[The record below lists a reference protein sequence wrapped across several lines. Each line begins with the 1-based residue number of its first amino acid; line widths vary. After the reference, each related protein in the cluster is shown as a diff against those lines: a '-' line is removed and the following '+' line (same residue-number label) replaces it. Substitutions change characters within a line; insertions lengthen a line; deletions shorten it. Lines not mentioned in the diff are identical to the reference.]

1 MFRASFLGA
10 IALAIGLSACGGQ
23 SLTTPES
30 LRIDTYRKDTPFTL
44 TLIMESCRDTCSTY
58 SESKCSVEVEG
69 NEILVDVEVEY
80 ERNEESCVEVCAG
93 EVLAHCSVN
102 GLPAGKYTVKAG
114 GFSRTID
121 VI

>member
-1 MFRASFLGA
+1 MSRASFFGA
-10 IALAIGLSACGGQ
+10 IALAIGLSACGGS
-23 SLTTPES
+23 SLSTPES

-44 TLIMESCRDTCSTY
+44 TLVMESCRDTCSTY

-69 NEILVDVEVEY
+69 NEIVLDIDVPY
-80 ERNEESCVEVCAG
+80 ERTSESCVEVCTG

-102 GLPAGKYTVKAG
+102 GLAAGKYTVKAG